1 MIEEAQTDG
10 TAGRRNRSRRL
21 MVRCAILMLLI
32 AVAGLS
38 TLAKNSLYYPKSHPT
53 HYVSIASKARVAQ
66 APAALDR
73 VSLIPVA
80 RTVLP
85 QPVVQTAPRGQ
96 PETSPIPQ
104 IGIVVTRQHRSPPF
118 SLS

>member
-1 MIEEAQTDG
+1 MIKESQTDG
-10 TAGRRNRSRRL
+10 TVSRRTRSRRL
-21 MVRCAILMLLI
+21 MVRCAILALLI

-73 VSLIPVA
+73 EPLIPVA
-80 RTVLP
+80 RVVPP
-85 QPVVQTAPRGQ
+85 QPVVQTAPHGQ
-96 PETSPIPQ
+96 PETLPIPE
-104 IGIVVTRQHRSPPF
+104 IGVVVSRQHRSPPI

>member
-1 MIEEAQTDG
+1 MIEEAQKDG
-10 TAGRRNRSRRL
+10 TASPQNRSGRL
-21 MVRCAILMLLI
+21 MVRCAILALLV

-73 VSLIPVA
+73 APLIPVA
-80 RTVLP
+80 RMVPP
-85 QPVVQTAPRGQ
+85 QPVVHAARHEE
-96 PETSPIPQ
+96 PETPPIPE
-104 IGIVVTRQHRSPPF
+104 IGVVVSRQHRSPPLL
-118 SLS
+118 LS